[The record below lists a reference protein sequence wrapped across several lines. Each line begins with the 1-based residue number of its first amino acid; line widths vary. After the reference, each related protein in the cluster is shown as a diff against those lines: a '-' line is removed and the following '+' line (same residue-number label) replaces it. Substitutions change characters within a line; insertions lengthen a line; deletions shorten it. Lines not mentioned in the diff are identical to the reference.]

1 MDADIAEME
10 IEAALF
16 RYEAMIAR
24 LELEGVIKPPAKET
38 PQ

>member
-10 IEAALF
+10 IEAAIF
-16 RYEAMIAR
+16 RDEAMIAR
-24 LELEGVIKPPAKET
+24 LELEGIIKPEPKGE

>member
-10 IEAALF
+10 IEAVIF

-24 LELEGVIKPPAKET
+24 LELGGTIKPEPKEE